1 MAMTN
6 HIALDPQRSV
16 VVEACAGSGKT
27 WLLVSRIVRL
37 LLDGAQPSQILA
49 ITFTRKAAQEMQA
62 RLQLWLRDLAMGDD
76 ASVRKFFAERGV
88 DKLSEAQLQ
97 RARSLYSSVLLA
109 QPGIT
114 ISTFHGWFMQVMQ
127 RAPLNADVMQGMSL
141 LERAG
146 SEQEEAWEELLEQM
160 RKQPDGVEAQHMQW
174 LFAEYGLFNTRKL
187 LFNFLAKRAEW
198 WAFTS
203 HLPSP
208 ASGITSDLAA
218 LPPSRMASSS
228 TRGTGGEGA
237 DALKS
242 VLEGL
247 RAYLDVELEFDAE
260 EDWGMCGIS
269 EESLFAFMHHLGRN
283 GTEAQKANAS
293 ELERAWTDA
302 APGERFN
309 VIWPLLFTLKN
320 EPRKFKP
327 TKHQDADI
335 FTRALS
341 LLHANLQMVRDIIAD
356 QQAYRLNEAVLHC
369 GVAFLD
375 RYQALKAQKQQM
387 DFSDLEW
394 QLCRLLQQSEHAET
408 MQYKLDSRYRHVLLD
423 EFQDTNPL
431 QWQILRAW
439 FDASVAVDSQ
449 PTVFVVGDPK
459 QSIYRFRRA
468 DARLFGVAREYLK
481 EHFAAHELHNN
492 HTRRNAPAVLAAV
505 NAVFADHPEGF
516 VDFEPHT
523 AEHTDLP
530 GFVMV
535 LPLAVAEQG
544 KEEAAEDAPLVLR
557 DPLTTP
563 RDEAEEGG
571 RQKEAVQFADLLKT
585 ITNDWSVNKDGKERR
600 ATYGD
605 IMVLVRS
612 RTHLQVYEEALRA
625 KHIPFISSRRG
636 GLLDTLEAEDVQA
649 LLMFLITPFAD
660 LALAQVLRTP
670 IFACSDED
678 LMCLAQTSAECGVLS
693 SEGDAEDTT
702 QHSALSTRLSWWQ
715 RLQHLTEP
723 SPSLQ
728 RAAELLQRWLSLA
741 DKLPVHDLLDRI
753 YFEGDVLAR
762 YTAVLPPEMRAKVT
776 ANLHAF
782 MKMAL
787 DIDAGR
793 YPSLP
798 RFLQDLRELR
808 DSNDDA
814 PDEGKLGTAGDAVRI
829 YTVHE
834 SKGLEAPVVWL
845 LDANAE
851 KKNKDGNDVLLDW
864 PITVKSIEVRSDCGG
879 DRARVPAPDADAHR
893 VTLATLSERP
903 LHFSLYTD
911 QASRGKKRAP
921 LFEQD
926 AAQQAREEMNLL
938 YVAMTRA
945 QQALIVSGNSKG
957 EDKEEKKKAPS
968 WYDRIAA
975 VISVIPA
982 QAGIQAIEQITRSE
996 TNPLVG
1002 LAMRG
1007 MNDQLDSGL
1016 RRNDANARID
1026 LPAILPTGKRA
1037 ARNTAQQQR
1046 GIWLHALLQ
1055 HITEGS
1061 PRPQAGQAATGQL
1074 AGVVECLVVPSEGL
1088 GVRDDAQR
1096 ADLQQRLGIPSTEM
1110 DTLYQQAQH
1119 LITSPQL
1126 ARFFDARQYRTASNE
1141 IPYINAKGELKR
1153 IDRLVEFDDEVWV
1166 LDYKLGDSEEAARY
1180 RVQMQEYRVAMQSV
1194 YAGKTVRCA
1203 LVFASGVLMEV

>member
-1 MAMTN
+1 MNN
-6 HIALDPQRSV
+6 HVALDPKLSI

-62 RLQLWLRDLAMGDD
+62 RLQLWLRDLALADD
-76 ASVRKFFAERGV
+76 ASVCKFFAERGL
-88 DKLSEAQLQ
+88 DNISEAQLQ
-97 RARSLYSSVLLA
+97 RARCLYSTVLLA
-109 QPGIT
+109 QPGIA

-146 SEQEEAWEELLEQM
+146 AEQEEAWEELLEQM
-160 RKQPDGVEAQHMQW
+160 RKQPEGAQAQYMQW
-174 LFAEYGLFNTRKL
+174 LFGEYGLFTTRNL
-187 LFNFLAKRAEW
+187 LFNFLGKRAEW
-198 WAFTS
+198 WAYTQGQKDVLTFA
-203 HLPSP
+203 LDNLR
-208 ASGITSDLAA
+208 ADLAVD
-218 LPPSRMASSS
+218 MA
-228 TRGTGGEGA
+228 
-237 DALKS
+237 
-242 VLEGL
+242 
-247 RAYLDVELEFDAE
+247 FDPVA
-260 EDWGMCGIS
+260 DWGMCGNS
-269 EESLFAFMHHLGRN
+269 EEVFFAFVRQLAAN
-283 GTEAQKANAS
+283 GTDTQKSKAS
-293 ELERAWTDA
+293 ELERSWTDSMQE
-302 APGERFN
+302 GRFES
-309 VIWPLLFTLKN
+309 VQPLLFTKTG
-320 EPRKFKP
+320 EPRSFKP
-327 TKHQDADI
+327 TKLQDAEA
-335 FTRALS
+335 FLVTREALFSS
-341 LLHANLQMVRDIIAD
+341 LQEVRDTLAE

-369 GVAFLD
+369 GVAFLE

-408 MQYKLDSRYRHVLLD
+408 MQYKLDARYRHVLLD

-439 FDASVAVDSQ
+439 FDASVAVESQ

-468 DARLFGVAREYLK
+468 DARLFGVAREYLR

-492 HTRRNAPAVLAAV
+492 HTRRNAPAVLTAV
-505 NAVFADHPEGF
+505 NGVFADHPEGF

-530 GFVMV
+530 GYVLV
-535 LPLAVAEQG
+535 LPLDVAESAM
-544 KEEAAEDAPLVLR
+544 EEAVEDAPLVLR

-563 RDEAEEGG
+563 RVEAEEGA
-571 RQKEAVQFADLLKT
+571 RQMEAAQFAGTLQT
-585 ITNDWSVNKDGKERR
+585 VTRDWSVNDEGKARR

-612 RTHLQVYEEALRA
+612 RTHLQVYEEAMRA

-678 LMCLAQTSAECGVLS
+678 LMRLAQNSAESGVLS
-693 SEGDAEDTT
+693 NQCGAENAAR
-702 QHSALSTRLSWWQ
+702 HSTPGTRTSWWQ
-715 RLQHLTEP
+715 CLQHLAVP
-723 SPSLQ
+723 SPALQ
-728 RAAELLQRWLSLA
+728 RATELLQRWLALA

-762 YTAVLPPEMRAKVT
+762 YSAVLPSEMRAKVT

-782 MKMAL
+782 MEIAL
-787 DIDAGR
+787 SVDAGR

-798 RFLQDLRELR
+798 RFLQELRELR
-808 DSNDDA
+808 DSADDA

-834 SKGLEAPVVWL
+834 SKGLEAPIVWL

-851 KKNKDGNDVLLDW
+851 KKNRDGNDVLLDW
-864 PITVKSIEVRSDCGG
+864 PVHES
-879 DRARVPAPDADAHR
+879 
-893 VTLATLSERP
+893 RP
-903 LHFSLYTD
+903 LHFSLYAD
-911 QASRGKKRAP
+911 QASRGRKRAP
-921 LFEQD
+921 LFELD

-945 QQALIVSGNSKG
+945 QQVLIVSGNSKDV
-957 EDKEEKKKAPS
+957 EKEEKKKKLS

-975 VISVIPA
+975 VVEQGETKQPFAPSSSKGECVTDSM
-982 QAGIQAIEQITRSE
+982 QASTGCAC
-996 TNPLVG
+996 
-1002 LAMRG
+1002 A
-1007 MNDQLDSGL
+1007 
-1016 RRNDANARID
+1016 ANAPYSDGLPLAGAGRTVVV

-1037 ARNTAQQQR
+1037 VRNTEQQQR
-1046 GIWLHALLQ
+1046 GIWLHGLLQ
-1055 HITEGS
+1055 YRTDGMTD
-1061 PRPQAGQAATGQL
+1061 QA
-1074 AGVVECLVVPSEGL
+1074 E
-1088 GVRDDAQR
+1088 
-1096 ADLQQRLGIPSTEM
+1096 LQQRLAIPAGEMESLWQQTE
-1110 DTLYQQAQH
+1110 
-1119 LITSPQL
+1119 QL
-1126 ARFFDARQYRTASNE
+1126 LGMSQLTRFFDARQYRSASNE
-1141 IPYINAKGELKR
+1141 MAYINSKGELKR

-1166 LDYKLGDSEEAARY
+1166 LDYKLGDSEDSVRY
-1180 RVQMQEYRVAMQSV
+1180 RAQMQEYRGAMQSV
-1194 YAGKTVRCA
+1194 YAGKQVHCA
-1203 LVFASGVLMEV
+1203 LLFAGGTISEIE

>member
-1 MAMTN
+1 MTN
-6 HIALDPQRSV
+6 YIALDPRRSI

-76 ASVRKFFAERGV
+76 AVVRQFFAERGV
-88 DKLSEAQLQ
+88 ETLSDAQLQ

-160 RKQPDGVEAQHMQW
+160 RKQPDEVEAQHMQW
-174 LFAEYGLFNTRKL
+174 LFGECGLFNARKL

-198 WAFTS
+198 WAYTQGQTEALTFALD
-203 HLPSP
+203 HLH
-208 ASGITSDLAA
+208 
-218 LPPSRMASSS
+218 
-228 TRGTGGEGA
+228 A
-237 DALKS
+237 D
-242 VLEGL
+242 
-247 RAYLDVELEFDAE
+247 LDVDMAFDPV
-260 EDWGMCGIS
+260 EDWGMCGNS
-269 EESLFAFMHHLGRN
+269 EEVFYAFVHQLAGN
-283 GTEAQKANAS
+283 GTPTQKDKAS
-293 ELERAWTDA
+293 ELERSWTDT
-302 APGERFN
+302 APEGRFDKM
-309 VIWPLLFTLKN
+309 WPLLFTQAD
-320 EPRKFKP
+320 EPRKMKG
-327 TKHQDADI
+327 TKNQNADT
-335 FTRALS
+335 FAVALN
-341 LLHANLQMVRDIIAD
+341 NLQTSLQAVRDTLAE

-369 GVAFLD
+369 GVAFLE
-375 RYQALKAQKQQM
+375 RYQALKQQKQQM

-439 FDASVAVDSQ
+439 FDAAVAVDSQ

-468 DARLFGVAREYLK
+468 DARLFGVARDYLK

-492 HTRRNAPAVLAAV
+492 HTRRNAPAVLDAV
-505 NAVFADHPEGF
+505 NAVFAGHPEGF
-516 VDFEPHT
+516 VDFAPHT
-523 AEHTDLP
+523 AEQTGLLGH
-530 GFVMV
+530 VAV
-535 LPLAVAEQG
+535 LPLARGQ
-544 KEEAAEDAPLVLR
+544 KTEDGGLNQPAPGELSLR

-563 RDEAEEGG
+563 RDEAEEGA
-571 RQKEAVQFADLLKT
+571 RHREAVQFAELLNT
-585 ITNDWSVNKDGKERR
+585 IVSDWSVMEKGKERR
-600 ATYGD
+600 ANYGD

-612 RTHLQVYEEALRA
+612 RTHLAVYEAALRA
-625 KHIPFISSRRG
+625 RHIPFISSRRG

-678 LMCLAQTSAECGVLS
+678 LMTISGLRIEDRGSESQDRGSSGEGKVLPSILNPQSPILDSQS
-693 SEGDAEDTT
+693 SLPNPR
-702 QHSALSTRLSWWQ
+702 SSWWQ
-715 RLQHLTEP
+715 HLQHLAEP
-723 SPSLQ
+723 SPALQ
-728 RAAELLQRWLSLA
+728 RAASLLKNWLALA

-762 YTAVLPPEMRAKVT
+762 YSAVLPPEMRAKVA

-782 MKMAL
+782 MEIAL
-787 DIDAGR
+787 SVDAGR

-798 RFLQDLRELR
+798 RFLQELRELR
-808 DSNDDA
+808 DSPDDA
-814 PDEGKLGTAGDAVRI
+814 PDEGRLGTAGDAVRI

-834 SKGLEAPVVWL
+834 SKGLEAPIVWL

-851 KKNKDGNDVLLDW
+851 KKNKEGNDVLLDW
-864 PITVKSIEVRSDCGG
+864 PTHE
-879 DRARVPAPDADAHR
+879 PQ
-893 VTLATLSERP
+893 P
-903 LHFSLYTD
+903 LHFSLYAD
-911 QASRGKKRAP
+911 QASRGRKRAP

-957 EDKEEKKKAPS
+957 EDKEENKKVLS

-975 VISVIPA
+975 VV
-982 QAGIQAIEQITRSE
+982 GEQG
-996 TNPLVG
+996 NPLLLTQRDEVSTPFG
-1002 LAMRG
+1002 LSLSKPTLNQSASSVHPSTG
-1007 MNDQLDSGL
+1007 SG
-1016 RRNDANARID
+1016 RTGNVPSH
-1026 LPAILPTGKRA
+1026 LPAIIPTGKRA

-1055 HITEGS
+1055 FLTEES
-1061 PRPQAGQAATGQL
+1061 TAD
-1074 AGVVECLVVPSEGL
+1074 ESE
-1088 GVRDDAQR
+1088 
-1096 ADLQQRLGIPSTEM
+1096 LQQRLAIPSAEM
-1110 DTLYQQAQH
+1110 ESLWQQAQH
-1119 LITSPQL
+1119 LLATPQL
-1126 ARFFDARQYRTASNE
+1126 IRFFDAQQYRNACNE
-1141 IPYINAKGELKR
+1141 MPYVNAQGELKR

-1166 LDYKLGDSEEAARY
+1166 LDYKLGAPKAGNPLSAKADAVLTHREDAARY
-1180 RVQMQEYRVAMQSV
+1180 RAQMQEYRSAMQTV
-1194 YAGKTVRCA
+1194 YAGKMVRSA
-1203 LVFASGVLMEV
+1203 LLFADGALSEVM